1 MTIMEPRRHEALRE
15 FSWRL
20 EVLAF
25 IGAEV

>member
-1 MTIMEPRRHEALRE
+1 MDIMEPRRMEFLRE
-15 FSWRL
+15 FSWRR